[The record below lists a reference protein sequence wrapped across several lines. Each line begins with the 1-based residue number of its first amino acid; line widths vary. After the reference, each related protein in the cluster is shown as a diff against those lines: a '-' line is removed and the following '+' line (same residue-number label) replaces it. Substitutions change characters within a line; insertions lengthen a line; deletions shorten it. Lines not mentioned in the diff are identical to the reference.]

1 MLYLVDTSCNIN
13 LVSKR
18 NFDRLPKHIQDQRMA
33 CDMHRQMADGTRL
46 LFYKVVLVPIK
57 VRDVKLKEIFA
68 GAQINK
74 KAFLAN
80 HDCRMDFT
88 RLMATVRERELVL
101 Y

>member
-68 GAQINK
+68 GAQINE

-80 HDCRMDFT
+80 HDCKN
-88 RLMATVRERELVL
+88 E
-101 Y
+101 